1 MRRLM
6 LVGLLLLGAGVARP
20 AAARSNDGRL
30 ALGAAQTLGGVSGI
44 DLVRWFGKVGLNATL
59 GAELVSPEQ
68 GDSAK
73 GVALALGGLYPIA
86 SADDAELTIGGRVDL
101 AYFSRGDQSATQ
113 IDLELPLRVEWWL
126 AEALSLSVEVGVVV
140 ELVPAE
146 GRVLGS
152 GANAEGTGLSLGDT
166 GLVGGA
172 GFHFYF

>member
-6 LVGLLLLGAGVARP
+6 LVGLLLLGAGLSRT
-20 AAARSNDGRL
+20 AAARSNDGRI

-44 DLVRWFGKVGLNATL
+44 DLVRWFGNIGLNATL
-59 GAELVSPEQ
+59 GAEFVSPEQ
-68 GDSAK
+68 GDSGT

-86 SADDAELTIGGRVDL
+86 SGDSAELTIGGRVDL
-101 AYFSRGDQSATQ
+101 GYFSRGDQSATQ

-140 ELVPAE
+140 ELVPSE

-152 GANAEGTGLSLGDT
+152 GTTTEGTGLSLGDS